1 MRPRPKGAELMFDRD
16 PKAMDFGVTCVE
28 NLFISEYLPA
38 AKGEYVKVYLW
49 GLFKSQHPD
58 AHYGVREMAKEL
70 DMTVQQVESALR
82 YWERRALVTLVSQE
96 PEVYRFFSPLQRMH
110 IGQLSD
116 TADSDYVVF
125 AESVYA
131 AFGDQ
136 RKVTPSEVATVWEWV
151 QDIGL
156 APEVVLM
163 LINHCITLLR
173 SHFSF
178 KRAEKMAVLMKESH
192 VLTVE
197 DAELF
202 LRNDMDIH
210 KGAQDVLRH
219 FGKRSRL
226 PSEAELNLYRKWRTE
241 WQFEHDA
248 VLSACE
254 ETAKGEPTFAY
265 LDGILKGIRSRGESR
280 TGAQVQKQL
289 QSEQNENEL
298 ADEVMQALGLKATRA
313 VSASLYKQWRKQMPH
328 EVVLLA
334 AQACSRTG
342 GKAESMDQ
350 LLQAWLEKGLTDEEA
365 VKAHLDRIRL
375 VDTELKKVFEAL
387 AYRGKITAEDRA
399 LYEKWQSFGYGTDMM
414 CAAASQSRD
423 IDGHKIRYL
432 DSVLGAWHE
441 AGITDVAQALVAPRK
456 DQKKPEKNNRR
467 TVNAQQYGQRNYTEQ
482 DLAFGAQDLL
492 KEAEQKNG

>member
-1 MRPRPKGAELMFDRD
+1 MFDRD

-28 NLFISEYLPA
+28 NLFISEFLPA

-58 AHYGVREMAKEL
+58 EHYGVREMAKEL
-70 DMTVQQVESALR
+70 DLSVAQVESALR
-82 YWERRALVTLVSQE
+82 YWERRALVTLISTE

-110 IGQLSD
+110 MGQLSD

-136 RKVTPSEVATVWEWV
+136 RKVTPSEIATVWEWV

-163 LINHCITLLR
+163 LINHCISLMR

-178 KRAEKMAVLMKESH
+178 KRAEKMAVLMKENQ

-202 LRNDMDIH
+202 LRNDMEIH

-241 WQFEHDA
+241 GQFDHDA
-248 VLSACE
+248 ILSACE

-289 QSEQNENEL
+289 QNEQTENDL
-298 ADEVMQALGLKATRA
+298 ADQVMQALGLKATRA
-313 VSASLYKQWRKQMPH
+313 VALNLYRQWHRQMPH
-328 EVVLLA
+328 EVLLLA

-342 GKAESMDQ
+342 SKAESMDH
-350 LLQAWLEKGLTDEEA
+350 LVQAWLEKGLTDEAA
-365 VKAHLDRIRL
+365 VKMYLDHIRSI
-375 VDTELKKVFEAL
+375 DTELKKVFEAL
-387 AYRGKITAEDRA
+387 AYRNKITAEDRS
-399 LYEKWQSFGYGTDMM
+399 LYEKWTSFGYNTDMM

-423 IDGHKIRYL
+423 IDGHKIKYL
-432 DSVLGAWHE
+432 DSVLCAWHE
-441 AGITDVAQALVAPRK
+441 AGITDVNQAKVAP
-456 DQKKPEKNNRR
+456 KKEKNKPGKNNQR
-467 TVNAQQYGQRNYTEQ
+467 TVSAQQYTQRNYTEQ
-482 DLAFGAQDLL
+482 DLAFGEEDLL
-492 KEAEQKNG
+492 KEAEKYNG